1 MPPTHAPTIHPM
13 SIKDISMFLYRKQIF
28 VILPFHFSWLNWVR
42 KCCSISADFCIVYSR
57 STYRPS
63 DHAYC
68 QLYQFIMLTF
78 HPFWQSHSMESN
90 RSSSS
95 INSYTFIS
103 NTLISLIE
111 AIYYIISLSSIIPIS
126 TVLSITISLEHSNSF
141 FISTM
146 PLIWFHFINSY
157 SSINFFQFLLIPWV
171 SLIPSI
177 PPFPFHQFNSSC
189 FIRSISTI
197 IFIVSNHRIQ
207 QFHQIIQFHQLQQ
220 VNQYSKWSLFCQF
233 FSLYNY
239 Y

>member
-1 MPPTHAPTIHPM
+1 M
-13 SIKDISMFLYRKQIF
+13 
-28 VILPFHFSWLNWVR
+28 LPDFCN
-42 KCCSISADFCIVYSR
+42 FCIVYSCFTFR
-57 STYRPS
+57 HS

-146 PLIWFHFINSY
+146 PLIWFYFINSY

-197 IFIVSNHRIQ
+197 ICIVSNHRIQ

-220 VNQYSKWSLFCQF
+220 VNKYSKWSLFCQF

>member
-1 MPPTHAPTIHPM
+1 MTPTHAPTIRAM

-57 STYRPS
+57 STFRPS

-141 FISTM
+141 FHFNDAINLIS
-146 PLIWFHFINSY
+146 
-157 SSINFFQFLLIPWV
+157 
-171 SLIPSI
+171 
-177 PPFPFHQFNSSC
+177 FHQFLQFQQFLSISFNSMS
-189 FIRSISTI
+189 FIDSVNTSLSIRSIQFQLLYQIHQYHYLHCFKPPNPAVPSSYSIPLTTRSQS
-197 IFIVSNHRIQ
+197 IVSIQ
-207 QFHQIIQFHQLQQ
+207 LMQSTL
-220 VNQYSKWSLFCQF
+220 
-233 FSLYNY
+233 
-239 Y
+239 

>member
-1 MPPTHAPTIHPM
+1 MPPTHTPTIHPM
-13 SIKDISMFLYRKQIF
+13 SIKGISIFLYRKQF
-28 VILPFHFSWLNWVR
+28 FAILHFHFSWLNWVR

-57 STYRPS
+57 STFHPS

-111 AIYYIISLSSIIPIS
+111 AIYYIISMPSVQSFQSVLYFLLQFHWNIP
-126 TVLSITISLEHSNSF
+126 TVF
-141 FISTM
+141 
-146 PLIWFHFINSY
+146 FHFNDAINLIS
-157 SSINFFQFLLIPWV
+157 FHQFLQFHQFLLIPWV

-197 IFIVSNHRIQ
+197 ICIVSNHRIQ